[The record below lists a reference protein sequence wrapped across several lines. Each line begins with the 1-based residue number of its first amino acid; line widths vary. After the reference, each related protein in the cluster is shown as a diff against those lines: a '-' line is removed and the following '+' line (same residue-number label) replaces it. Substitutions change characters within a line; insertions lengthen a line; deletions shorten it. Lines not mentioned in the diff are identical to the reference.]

1 MNRLIGVTGFARSG
15 KDTFYERSKALLE
28 KNDKKACRF
37 AFADALK
44 NECDTFLKEHT
55 GISAF
60 TEDSKEKE
68 MIRPFLV
75 TYGTDIRRKL
85 DQNCW
90 IKTIQQDIINKLDEG
105 YFVFVTDV
113 RFKNEAEWIKMNGG
127 FVVNVNRDGVGPA
140 NHHEHQQSHFY
151 KALVS
156 YNVQWPTYGPD
167 ELDKCDEHVLPL
179 LAHMIKREPA
189 VRVLM

>member
-15 KDTFYERSKALLE
+15 KDTFYERSKTLLE
-28 KNDKKACRF
+28 KSGKKACRF

-44 NECDTFLKEHT
+44 NECDDFLKEHT

-60 TEDSKEKE
+60 TSEPKEKE

-90 IKTIQQDIINKLDEG
+90 IKKIQQEIINKLDEG

-127 FVVNVNRDGVGPA
+127 FVVNVNREGIGPA

-151 KALVS
+151 KALVA
-156 YNVQWPTYGPD
+156 YNIHWPTYG
-167 ELDKCDEHVLPL
+167 EEEIDKCDEHVFPV
-179 LAHMIKREPA
+179 LAHIVQREPK
-189 VRVLM
+189 VSVLM